1 MQTRFSPE
9 ALARPGMQEA
19 ESILRNCVH
28 CGFCIATCPT
38 YVTLGNELDSP
49 RGRIYLI
56 KEMFEEGRP
65 ADAEVAL
72 HVDRCL
78 SCLACTTTCPS
89 GVDYAHLVETAREH
103 VEETYR
109 RPLFDRLLRGL
120 LAGLLTRPRQFRLS
134 LIGAA
139 IARPFAGLLPRKGRL
154 APLRAML
161 GMAPRPLPRRLPSQP
176 ALPKSDRRVIVMEGC
191 AQSVLD
197 PGINAATRRLL
208 ARAGVEVVA
217 MPQEGCC
224 GALPQHMGKIDKAKA
239 LAKQNIAVWSQALD
253 DGVEAIL
260 ITASGCGSSVKDWG
274 HLFAD
279 DPEWRERA
287 ARVAEHTRDITEY
300 LATLDLPEPQELPPV
315 RVAYHAACSLQHG
328 QKITV
333 PPKALLRAAGFDV
346 VEPAEPH
353 LCCGSAGTYNLLQ
366 PEIATRLGERKAA
379 ALNRTGADLV
389 AAGNIGCLTQI
400 AAHAGLPCLHTAVLL
415 DWAHGGP
422 VPEVLRNPIRPSP
435 GPPPLGVPASYM
447 AKKV

>member
-9 ALARPGMQEA
+9 ALSRPGMEEA
-19 ESILRNCVH
+19 ESILRTCVH
-28 CGFCIATCPT
+28 CGFCTATCPT

-56 KEMFEEGRP
+56 KEMFEQDRP
-65 ADAEVAL
+65 ADAQVAL

-89 GVDYAHLVETAREH
+89 GVDYAHLVEMAREH
-103 VEETYR
+103 VEATYK
-109 RPLFDRLLRGL
+109 RPLFDRLLRWL
-120 LAGLLTRPRQFRLS
+120 LAGLLIRPGLFRLS
-134 LIGAA
+134 LVGATL
-139 IARPFAGLLPRKGRL
+139 ARPFAGLLPRKGRL

-161 GMAPRPLPRRLPSQP
+161 AMAPRPLPRRL
-176 ALPKSDRRVIVMEGC
+176 AAPKPGPVSERRVIVMEGC

-217 MPQEGCC
+217 MPGEGCC

-239 LAKQNIAVWSQALD
+239 LAQQNIALWSEALD
-253 DGVEAIL
+253 AGVEAIL
-260 ITASGCGSSVKDWG
+260 VTASGCGSSVKDWG

-279 DPEWRERA
+279 DPEWKDRA
-287 ARVAEHTRDITEY
+287 ARVAGHAYDITEF
-300 LATLDLPEPQELPPV
+300 LATLSLPAPRALPPV
-315 RVAYHAACSLQHG
+315 TVAYHAACSLQHG
-328 QKITV
+328 QKITA

-346 VEPAEPH
+346 VEPAESH

-366 PEIATRLGERKAA
+366 PEIADRLGQRKAA
-379 ALNRTGADLV
+379 ALNRTGADVV
-389 AAGNIGCLTQI
+389 AAGNIGCLAQI

-422 VPEVLRNPIRPSP
+422 MPEALRNHPALAQP
-435 GPPPLGVPASYM
+435 GGASAHSLTM
-447 AKKV
+447 

>member
-9 ALARPGMQEA
+9 ALAQPGMQEA
-19 ESILRNCVH
+19 ESILRTCVH
-28 CGFCIATCPT
+28 CGFCTATCPT

-56 KEMFEEGRP
+56 KEMFEAGRP
-65 ADAEVAL
+65 ADAQVAL

-89 GVDYAHLVETAREH
+89 GVDYAHLIEMARDH

-109 RPLFDRLLRGL
+109 RPMFERLLRGL
-120 LAGLLTRPRQFRLS
+120 LAGLLTRPRLFRLS

-139 IARPFAGLLPRKGRL
+139 LARPFAGLLPQKGRL

-161 GMAPRPLPRRLPSQP
+161 SMAPRPLPRRLPVEPPLP
-176 ALPKSDRRVIVMEGC
+176 ASDRRVIVMEGC

-208 ARAGVEVVA
+208 ARAGVQVVA
-217 MPQEGCC
+217 MPDEGCC

-239 LAKQNIAVWSQALD
+239 LAQRNIALWSQALD

-279 DPEWRERA
+279 DPAWRDRA
-287 ARVAEHTRDITEY
+287 ARVAERTFDITEF
-300 LATLDLPEPQELPPV
+300 LATLSLPTPQALPPLKI
-315 RVAYHAACSLQHG
+315 AYHSACSLQHG
-328 QKITV
+328 QKITA
-333 PPKALLRAAGFDV
+333 PPKTLLRAAGFEV
-346 VEPAEPH
+346 VEPAESH

-366 PEIATRLGERKAA
+366 PEIASRLGDRKAA
-379 ALNRTGADLV
+379 ALNRTGADVV

-400 AAHAGLPCLHTAVLL
+400 ATRASLPCVHTAVLL
-415 DWAHGGP
+415 DWAYGGP
-422 VPEVLRNPIRPSP
+422 VPDALRDHPALSARHAAGREVA
-435 GPPPLGVPASYM
+435 AS
-447 AKKV
+447 